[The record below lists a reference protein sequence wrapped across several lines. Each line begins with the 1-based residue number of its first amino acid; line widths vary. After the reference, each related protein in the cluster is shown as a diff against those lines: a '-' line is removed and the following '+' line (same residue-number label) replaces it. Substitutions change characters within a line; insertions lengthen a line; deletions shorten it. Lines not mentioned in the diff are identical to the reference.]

1 MLMSFEVPVEY
12 FACSSKAF
20 NRGRRPL
27 LPDKLDGFFNIIS
40 FAFKA
45 A

>member
-1 MLMSFEVPVEY
+1 MLMSFKVPVEY

-20 NRGRRPL
+20 DRGRRPL
-27 LPDKLDGFFNIIS
+27 LPDKLDDFFNIVS
-40 FAFKA
+40 FTFKA